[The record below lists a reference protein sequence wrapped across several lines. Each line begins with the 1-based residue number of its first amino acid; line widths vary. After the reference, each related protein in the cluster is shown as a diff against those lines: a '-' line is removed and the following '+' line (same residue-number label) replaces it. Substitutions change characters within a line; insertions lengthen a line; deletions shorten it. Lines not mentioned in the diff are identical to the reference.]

1 MPQWESGSRGTL
13 HTPTGW
19 RGDSLP
25 STSHLQDMKEAVYW
39 FRKAA
44 SEAHSGAQNNL
55 GVCYENAKGVP
66 QDVAEAVKWCVVL
79 ARVLRV
85 AGGVRAVVRER
96 ACGWAGADLHLR
108 SAQVH
113 ACGRE
118 RAQQGAVQSRDV
130 LRKWQGH
137 QAGHGERCSVVH
149 QSGQQ
154 QAPEGGQQL
163 GRVLSGAPLPSAD
176 VCELRAWPRT
186 ASKRPSPS
194 RWGALLCV

>member
-1 MPQWESGSRGTL
+1 MYIIIMIGRLPF
-13 HTPTGW
+13 TG
-19 RGDSLP
+19 L
-25 STSHLQDMKEAVYW
+25 LQDMKEAVYW

-79 ARVLRV
+79 ARVLRE
-85 AGGVRAVVRER
+85 GSER
-96 ACGWAGADLHLR
+96 WCVSVWVGGWAGADLHLR

-118 RAQQGAVQSRDV
+118 RPQQGAVQSRDV

-163 GRVLSGAPLPSAD
+163 GRVLSGAPLPLPSAD

-186 ASKRPSPS
+186 ASKRPSPR